1 MKEQLKSKLIRLLQF
16 IQVKRGFPPAVASK
30 LIGKMLGIKSAPIE
44 FGIEGKR
51 RWLCIK
57 DLLQLQ
63 IEATEGTDHN
73 QGPLVVNPAFG
84 LVPGPLVV
92 ASSSKYY
99 L

>member
-1 MKEQLKSKLIRLLQF
+1 M
-16 IQVKRGFPPAVASK
+16 AYK

-51 RWLCIK
+51 RWLRIK

-73 QGPLVVNPAFG
+73 QGPLVVNSAFG